1 MACAVRR
8 QRSGGADGHADAH
21 PSGLDRRD
29 EGFHAEDVHGPREI
43 VGEHVQ
49 GHLGGNLRQALHQ
62 EVRRSH
68 SHLQRAKGMLGR
80 LATQAHGL
88 RVLVEALLDSLQ
100 YMLMLPARDPPLLA
114 GCAAWLEHTVAACI
128 CPIAPQ
134 FLAVLLVGVVVL
146 QLFAG
151 WTAIHILIAEINKVL
166 LAEATLG
173 LNARGD
179 RFGKRY
185 RNAGLVTREDF
196 LAAVVAPIGNVFRS
210 MTARAFVAAGAFTF
224 SAQR

>member
-1 MACAVRR
+1 SSGDWSRARDVPPWLCPDRGH
-8 QRSGGADGHADAH
+8 QRLRTH
-21 PSGLDRRD
+21 
-29 EGFHAEDVHGPREI
+29 DVHHA
-43 VGEHVQ
+43 GEVVSEYVQ
-49 GHLGGNLRQALHQ
+49 CHLGGNLRQALHQ

-114 GCAAWLEHTVAACI
+114 GCAARLEHTVAACS

-134 FLAVLLVGVVVL
+134 FLAVLLVRVVVL

-151 WTAIHILIAEINKVL
+151 RTAIHILVAEINKVL
-166 LAEATLG
+166 LAEATPCLD
-173 LNARGD
+173 AR
-179 RFGKRY
+179 
-185 RNAGLVTREDF
+185 
-196 LAAVVAPIGNVFRS
+196 
-210 MTARAFVAAGAFTF
+210 
-224 SAQR
+224 